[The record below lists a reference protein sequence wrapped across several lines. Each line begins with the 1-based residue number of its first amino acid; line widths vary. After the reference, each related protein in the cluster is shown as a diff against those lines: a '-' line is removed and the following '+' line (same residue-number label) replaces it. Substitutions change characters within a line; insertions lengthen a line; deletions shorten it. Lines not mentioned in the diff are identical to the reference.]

1 MRKSV
6 ERRNLNVN
14 LPLETFNRIDDYAKK
29 YQIPRTAA
37 VAILINSALDN
48 KQSMDAIVE
57 LVDLAKQEAIKNAD

>member
-14 LPLETFNRIDDYAKK
+14 LPLETFNRIDDYAKQ

-48 KQSMDAIVE
+48 KQNMDAIVE
-57 LVDLAKQEAIKNAD
+57 LVYLAKQEAMKNAD